1 MADTI
6 TENVEKTTDSDAPVV
21 DSQPVHLSFEEF
33 DFSSVDTG
41 LESMLKSGVHFGHL
55 KSRLHPSMR
64 PFVHLTRNN
73 LNIIDLEKTNEYLE
87 RATSFLS
94 GVVRAR
100 KPVLFVGMKKHTH
113 GFIRSLAE
121 RVGEPFVVDRWL
133 GGTLTNFKVIRD
145 RAKYLSE
152 TAEKLEKGEF
162 DMYTKLERLKKSEEV
177 ERLEK
182 KMGGIKGLR
191 DLPGA
196 LVVADGKEAKLAI
209 REARAMGIPVVA
221 IMDTNA
227 DAASV
232 EYPIPG
238 NDDALSSQRLLLG
251 AIGRAVSE
259 AKETAAKE
267 SK

>member
-1 MADTI
+1 MTDTVNEVAEQAP
-6 TENVEKTTDSDAPVV
+6 ENGATATGKK
-21 DSQPVHLSFEEF
+21 PVHLSFEEF

-41 LESMLKSGVHFGHL
+41 LESMLRSGVHFGHL

-73 LNIIDLEKTNEYLE
+73 LNIIDLERTDEYLE
-87 RATSFLS
+87 RATSFLENVVKS
-94 GVVRAR
+94 G
-100 KPVLFVGMKKHTH
+100 KPILFVGMKKHTH

-121 RVGEPFVVDRWL
+121 QVGESYVIDRWL

-145 RAKYLSE
+145 RAKHLSE
-152 TAEKLEKGEF
+152 TEKKLEQGEF
-162 DMYTKLERLKKSEEV
+162 DMYTKFERLKKAEEV

-182 KMGGIKGLR
+182 KMGGIKELR

-196 LVVADGKEAKLAI
+196 LVIADGKEAKLAI
-209 REARAMGIPVVA
+209 REARALGIPVVA

-251 AIGRAVSE
+251 AIGRAVIN
-259 AKETAAKE
+259 AKKAATKETK
-267 SK
+267 